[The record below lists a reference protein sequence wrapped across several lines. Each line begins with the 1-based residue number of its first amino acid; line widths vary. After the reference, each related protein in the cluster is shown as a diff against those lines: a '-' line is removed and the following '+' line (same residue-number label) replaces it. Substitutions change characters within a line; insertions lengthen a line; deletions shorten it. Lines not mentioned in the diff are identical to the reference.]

1 MTINWEAI
9 GAVAEGLGAIAVILS
24 VLYLATQIRSQ
35 TREAKLSATREL
47 SAESRRVLE
56 LVALD
61 HEYSKIYQAGIYDYK
76 GLPDNDRMRVSYMFR
91 SFLLICE
98 QQYLHT
104 QHGSIDSMYLESSE
118 RVYLEF
124 LKSPGLQQF
133 WQMSKHAFSDA
144 FIIYI
149 DNLMTEAQT
158 MEFNSTFARQS
169 NKQSLDSEGA

>member
-1 MTINWEAI
+1 MTINWDAFGAI
-9 GAVAEGLGAIAVILS
+9 AEGLGAIAVIMS

-35 TREAKLSATREL
+35 TKEARLSATREL

-56 LVALD
+56 LIALD
-61 HEYSKIYQAGIYDYK
+61 QEYSEIYQAGIYDYE

-104 QHGSIDSMYLESSE
+104 QHGSIDAMYLESAE

-124 LKSPGLQQF
+124 LKSPGIQQF
-133 WQMSKHAFSDA
+133 WRVSKHAFSDEFRA
-144 FIIYI
+144 YI
-149 DNLMTEAQT
+149 DSLAIKGQS
-158 MEFNSTFARQS
+158 MEFTSTFNREPGNEQED
-169 NKQSLDSEGA
+169 K

>member
-1 MTINWEAI
+1 MAINWDAF
-9 GAVAEGLGAIAVILS
+9 GALAEGLGAIAVILS

-35 TREAKLSATREL
+35 TREARLSATREL

-56 LVALD
+56 LIALD
-61 HEYSKIYQAGIYDYK
+61 QEYSQIYQAGIYDYE
-76 GLPDNDRMRVSYMFR
+76 GLPDNDRMRVSYIFR

-104 QHGSIDSMYLESSE
+104 QHGSIDAIYLESSE

-133 WQMSKHAFSDA
+133 WQMSKHAFSDGFRDYLDTLVA
-144 FIIYI
+144 
-149 DNLMTEAQT
+149 EAQT
-158 MEFNSTFARQS
+158 MEFNSTFKRELKEDAAGPAQS
-169 NKQSLDSEGA
+169 